1 MQTEQPGVNLRA
13 EAELRLADR
22 TTSEAVKDTR
32 SESELMHELQVHQIE
47 LEMQNEELRRAQQII
62 EESRDRYVDLYD
74 FAPVGYLT
82 LNRSAIIVEANLV
95 GAELFGLPRK
105 HLLNRSFSSLVSQ
118 PDRENWT
125 RRFMNAMNQGEKMRS
140 EMALIRADGSLF
152 HAQLD
157 CLHLDHGDNPAA
169 RIVLTDITERWL
181 AQQHLAGLVAASMDA
196 MINVDENQRIVLF
209 NPAAEH
215 MFGLPAAKALGS
227 NLDRLLPKS
236 SRAIHAEHLRA
247 IAGAGTVSHSLGE
260 LGVLRA
266 RRANGELFPI
276 EAALAQ
282 VEANGHRRFTVILR
296 EVTERMRVEQAL
308 RDSQVD
314 LNRAQ
319 AVGQIGSW
327 RLNLQRNELNWSDE
341 NHHIFGIAKDTPL
354 TYESFL
360 AAVHPDD
367 RQFVDHMW
375 QAALHGAPYD
385 IEHRLLLNGEV
396 KWVRERAELEF
407 DAAGKLLGAFGTTQD
422 ITELKLAEQEL
433 IEADR
438 RKDEFLAMLGHE
450 LRNPLTPIRNAAHV
464 LGRIAS
470 PEPKVRWA
478 QEIIERQVVHLTRLV
493 DDLLDVSR
501 IVRGKVELQQQIVSL
516 ADVVE
521 RALVMARPLI
531 EAKGH
536 RFDLH
541 MPQQSVLLRGDPV
554 RLAQVLLNLL
564 DNAAKYTPDRGYIE
578 LDVSVEE
585 ALIEIRLC
593 DNGMGIPQ
601 ELQPR
606 IFDSFQQGAR
616 SLDRAQGG
624 LGIGLTLAKRLVEMH
639 GGSIEVFSA
648 GPGMGAEFTLRLPI
662 WIDVE
667 TAAGVTTKQPAAA
680 AGCRV
685 LVVDDEPDVADSMT
699 ALLQIEGHEVRT
711 ASNGEAALE
720 LAQDFHPRLV
730 LLDIGLRGMDG
741 YEVARRLRARQSVDE
756 KLCLVAVTGYGDE
769 DARSSCED
777 AGFDGHLVKPVF
789 PEAICNLLAEIASSK
804 AVGAA
809 CQ

>member
-1 MQTEQPGVNLRA
+1 MQTEQPGGNPLRA
-13 EAELRLADR
+13 EAELRLAGHDPD
-22 TTSEAVKDTR
+22 AVKDAR
-32 SESELMHELQVHQIE
+32 SDTELLHEIQVHQIE
-47 LEMQNEELRRAQQII
+47 LEMQNEELRQAQQII

-82 LNRSAIIVEANLV
+82 LNRAAVIVEANLT

-105 HLLNRSFSSLVSQ
+105 HLLNRPFGSLVSQ
-118 PDRENWT
+118 PDRDNWT
-125 RRFMNAMNQGEKMRS
+125 RRFMNAMKQGEKMRS
-140 EMALIRADGSLF
+140 EMALLRADGSIF

-157 CLHLDHGDNPAA
+157 CLHLDHGAKPAA

-181 AQQHLAGLVAASMDA
+181 AQQHLAGLVEASMDA
-196 MINVDENQRIVLF
+196 MISVDENQRIVLF

-215 MFGLPAAKALGS
+215 MFGLSAAKALGS
-227 NLDRLLPKS
+227 PLDRLLPES
-236 SRAIHAEHLRA
+236 SRAIHAELARA
-247 IAGAGTVSHSLGE
+247 FAGSSSAVSRSLGGT
-260 LGVLRA
+260 GVLRA

-282 VEANGHRRFTVILR
+282 VEANGSRRFTVILR
-296 EVTERMRVEQAL
+296 EVTERMRVEKAL
-308 RDSQVD
+308 RDSQAD

-327 RLNLQRNELNWSDE
+327 RLNVQRNELIWSDE
-341 NHHIFGIAKDTPL
+341 NHRIFGIAKGTPL

-375 QAALHGAPYD
+375 QAALHHAPYD
-385 IEHRLLLNGEV
+385 IEHRLLVDGDV

-422 ITELKLAEQEL
+422 ITELKQAELEL

-464 LGRIAS
+464 LGRIDS

-478 QEIIERQVVHLTRLV
+478 HEIIERQVVHLTRLV

-501 IVRGKVELQQQIVSL
+501 IVRGKVELQQQIISL
-516 ADVVE
+516 DEVVE
-521 RALVMARPLI
+521 RALEMARPLI
-531 EAKGH
+531 EAKAH
-536 RFDLH
+536 RFEWH
-541 MPQQSVLLRGDPV
+541 VPQQSVLLRGDPV

-564 DNAAKYTPDRGYIE
+564 DNAAKYTPEGGYIE
-578 LDVSVEE
+578 LNVSVAE

-648 GPGMGAEFTLRLPI
+648 GPGTGSEFTVRLPV
-662 WIDVE
+662 WVDVE
-667 TAAGVTTKQPAAA
+667 AAAGVTTKQPAA

-789 PEAICNLLAEIASSK
+789 PEAICSLLAEIADAK
-804 AVGAA
+804 VFGVA
-809 CQ
+809 CR